1 MFTGQ
6 QIAASFA
13 ELGVTHVVY
22 LPDSTLGTWE
32 AEFSRSTQFELVR
45 VCREGEAWVVAA
57 GLYLGGK
64 RPIVVIQS
72 TGLFESGDALR
83 NVLYDLKLP
92 LWSLI
97 GYRSYLLP
105 NSTDSAKRFCEPILK
120 AWDLDYALIER
131 PDQLPQ
137 IVGYL
142 RACAEQGKPGVV
154 LFAEGKG

>member
-1 MFTGQ
+1 MFTGPQ
-6 QIAASFA
+6 VAAVFA

-32 AEFSRSTQFELVR
+32 TEFAASQQFELVR
-45 VCREGEAWVVAA
+45 VCREGEAWVIAA
-57 GLYLGGK
+57 GLHIGGK

-83 NVLYDLKLP
+83 NVYYDLGLP

-120 AWDLDYALIER
+120 AWALDYKLIEK
-131 PDQLPQ
+131 PEQLSQ
-137 IVGYL
+137 IAPHL
-142 RACAEQGKPGVV
+142 QSCSEQGKPGVI

>member
-1 MFTGQ
+1 MFSGT
-6 QIAASFA
+6 QIAAVFA

-32 AEFSRSTQFELVR
+32 AEFSRSTAFQLVR
-45 VCREGEAWVVAA
+45 VCREGEAWVLAA
-57 GLYLGGK
+57 GLHLGGS

-83 NVLYDLKLP
+83 NVYYDLQLP
-92 LWSLI
+92 IWSLI

-105 NSTDSAKRFCEPILK
+105 NSADSAKRFAEPILK
-120 AWDLDYALIER
+120 AWDLPYALVER
-131 PDQLPQ
+131 PDQLPW
-137 IVGYL
+137 IAEHL
-142 RACAEQGKPGVV
+142 RTCAAENRPAVV

>member
-1 MFTGQ
+1 MFTGPQ
-6 QIAASFA
+6 LAAVFA

-32 AEFSRSTQFELVR
+32 AAFAASPQFQLVR
-45 VCREGEAWVVAA
+45 VCREGEAWVIAA
-57 GLYLGGK
+57 GLHIGGQ

-83 NVLYDLKLP
+83 NVLYDLGLP

-120 AWDLDYALIER
+120 AWDLEYKLVER
-131 PDQLPQ
+131 PEQLADIAPH
-137 IVGYL
+137 L
-142 RACAEQGKPGVV
+142 RESAEQSKPGVI